1 MTRLFPALMAL
12 LLSSAALSAQSLE
25 PCDWRA
31 GADGIPEPWADH
43 TRTFAN
49 GEVRVVLIDRIEP
62 AAGAFYLLILHPPR
76 MELGERRCTLVGFER
91 GVGYAGLFFED
102 LAAEYDPA
110 QGLTLSVPGRLYLPE
125 EEFSNALIVHA
136 TINQATGAVS
146 VRHEL
151 GRE

>member
-1 MTRLFPALMAL
+1 MKPVLAL
-12 LLSSAALSAQSLE
+12 LFALLPLAAPAQSIE

-43 TRTFAN
+43 TRSFAN
-49 GEVRVVLIDRIEP
+49 GEVRVALIDRIEP

-76 MELGERRCTLVGFER
+76 MALGERRCTLVGFDR
-91 GVGYAGLFFED
+91 GMGYAGLYFDE
-102 LAAEYDPA
+102 LTAAYDPA
-110 QGLTLSVPGRLYLPE
+110 RGLTLSVPGRLYLPE

-136 TINQATGAVS
+136 IINQATGEVT